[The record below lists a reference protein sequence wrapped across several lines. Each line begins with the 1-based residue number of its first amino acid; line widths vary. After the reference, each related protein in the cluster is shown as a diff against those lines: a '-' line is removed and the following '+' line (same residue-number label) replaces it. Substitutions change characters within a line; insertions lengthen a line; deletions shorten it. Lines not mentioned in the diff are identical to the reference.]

1 MYNNWSIS
9 TKFKKIN
16 FKKNNFSSFL
26 VSKQK
31 EENDGK
37 YLMSIVKINTLDRTL
52 IINNENPINEFT
64 TRLNLHGK
72 FIHIDSK
79 FDFVFFFLSSIKILF

>member
-79 FDFVFFFLSSIKILF
+79 FSI